1 MWLREICA
9 AVIGLSLY
17 CVSGWALQGPASSQA
32 TSSDE
37 QFRTLR
43 DQLQVRTKEDARRY
57 TPEFRD
63 RLTNQVKAFL
73 ARRIADSLNHDEK
86 DMAALRQMLNELN
99 PRHYADE
106 EYSQA
111 PYVFQTRIQGEQVVV
126 TGFLLPRGGSGAYD
140 MKGIVQAFRRNTSGW
155 QCVAETGDD
164 LDHHEL
170 FMKELPSQRA
180 GEAWF
185 LAYGMFTGA
194 NGRFVRIRGYSFD
207 GEKFSTLW
215 APPMRIS
222 AEIEVKDGM
231 ITVHSVDE
239 HQYYEL
245 RKPPYGRVEK
255 FLLTV
260 QGVELQS
267 SILKE

>member
-1 MWLREICA
+1 MWLREVCTL
-9 AVIGLSLY
+9 VVGLLF
-17 CVSGWALQGPASSQA
+17 CGAPGLAFQDPSSAQA
-32 TSSDE
+32 ISSNE
-37 QFRTLR
+37 QFRTLQ
-43 DQLQVRTKEDARRY
+43 DQLQVKSDDDLKRY

-63 RLTNQVKAFL
+63 RLTRQVKAL
-73 ARRIADSLNHDEK
+73 LVRHIVDSLNHDEK
-86 DMAALRQMLNELN
+86 DMAALRQTLSKLD
-99 PRHYADE
+99 PRHMDD

-111 PYVFQTRIQGEQVVV
+111 PYVFQTKIQGEPVVV
-126 TGFLLPRGGSGAYD
+126 TGFLLLRGGSGSYD
-140 MKGIVQAFRRNTSGW
+140 TKVIVQAFRRNTSGW